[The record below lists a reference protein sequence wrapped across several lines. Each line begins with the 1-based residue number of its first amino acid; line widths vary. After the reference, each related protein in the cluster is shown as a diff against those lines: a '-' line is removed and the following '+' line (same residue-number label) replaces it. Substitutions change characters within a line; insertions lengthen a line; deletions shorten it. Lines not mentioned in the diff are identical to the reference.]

1 MFTVGIFSTHLP
13 YIAFVFFYAFFFLFG
28 IQKASAVEVNGEAS
42 IKILSVKTDAH
53 TNFSEGY
60 NIYSS
65 HDNNVSRLQLTYY
78 KYFDDKIL
86 GVFLSR
92 KDHIVQILLHTP
104 LFYRPPPV
112 N

>member
-13 YIAFVFFYAFFFLFG
+13 YVAFVFFYAFFFIFG
-28 IQKASAVEVNGEAS
+28 IQKVSAGEVSSEAS
-42 IKILSVKTDAH
+42 VKILSVKTDAH

-65 HDNNVSRLQLTYY
+65 QDNTVSLFQLTDY
-78 KYFDDKIL
+78 KYFNDKIQKI
-86 GVFLSR
+86 FIPH
-92 KDHIVQILLHTP
+92 KDHMAKAAFYTA
-104 LFYRPPPV
+104 LFCRPPPI